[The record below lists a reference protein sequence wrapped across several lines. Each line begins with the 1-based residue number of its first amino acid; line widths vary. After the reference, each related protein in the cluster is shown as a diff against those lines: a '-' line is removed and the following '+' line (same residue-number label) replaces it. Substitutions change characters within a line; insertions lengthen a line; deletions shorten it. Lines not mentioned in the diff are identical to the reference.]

1 MSNVIEKA
9 VASKNSKKNFP
20 LFRAGDTVQVHV
32 LVKEGEK
39 ERTQIYKG
47 IVIKLK
53 GSGVSRCFTV
63 RKISDGV
70 GVERTFP
77 FGSPI
82 VEKIEVV
89 SKGKVRRAK
98 LYFLRKLQGK
108 AAKLT
113 SELVTQEAAPVM
125 TAEEKAQEQA
135 KKEARKASAKNT
147 NKKPAPKKK

>member
-9 VASKNSKKNFP
+9 VASKNAKKTFP
-20 LFRAGDTVQVHV
+20 KFRAGDTVEVHV

-39 ERTQIYKG
+39 ERTQLYKG
-47 IVIKLK
+47 VVIKLK

-82 VEKIEVV
+82 VEKIQVI
-89 SKGKVRRAK
+89 STGKVRRAK

-108 AAKLT
+108 AAKLQ
-113 SELVTQEAAPVM
+113 SELVSQEVTELTPEERAA
-125 TAEEKAQEQA
+125 KAA
-135 KKEARKASAKNT
+135 KKAAAKRPAVKKA
-147 NKKPAPKKK
+147 APKKK